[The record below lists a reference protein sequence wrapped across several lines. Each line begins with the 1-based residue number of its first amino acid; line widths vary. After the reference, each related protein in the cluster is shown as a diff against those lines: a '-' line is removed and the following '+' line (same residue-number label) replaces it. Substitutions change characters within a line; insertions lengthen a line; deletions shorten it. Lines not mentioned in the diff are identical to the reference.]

1 MRPDFEK
8 LALTGWYPG
17 HMLKAGREMRDRLAL
32 IDLVVELLD
41 ARLPLRSRNPAFEA
55 AFGDKPRL
63 LVFNKADLADP
74 AASRRWEEKLRA
86 AGERPLFLDA
96 RTGAGVGR
104 LLPLARATWDEVRR
118 QRGATR
124 PMLRPLRLL
133 IAGIPNVGKSTLVNR
148 LAQRHKAAVG
158 PKPGVTRQVQ
168 WISLQQDVDLLD
180 SPGVI
185 WPRIGDKES
194 ELCLGLIGSIQDA
207 VLGEELLAECLWWRL
222 RQEPAVNWPL
232 YGLAAC
238 PAGAAAL
245 LEAVAV
251 RRGHRQPGGGVNRRQ
266 AAVDLIQ
273 DYREGRL
280 GRFTFDAP
288 DAAPDHS

>member
-17 HMLKAGREMRDRLAL
+17 HMLKAGRQMQAKLAL
-32 IDLVVELLD
+32 IDLVVQLLD

-63 LVFNKADLADP
+63 VVFNKADLADP
-74 AASRRWEEKLRA
+74 AANRRWEEKLRA
-86 AGERPLFLDA
+86 AGERPVFLDA
-96 RTGAGVGR
+96 HTGVGVGR
-104 LLPLARATWDEVRR
+104 LLPLVRDTWENVRR
-118 QRGATR
+118 QRGTTR

-168 WISLQQDVDLLD
+168 WIPLQDGVELLD

-185 WPRIGDKES
+185 WPRIADKET

-207 VLGEELLAECLWWRL
+207 VLGEELLSECLWWRL
-222 RQEPAVNWPL
+222 RREPAVNWPL
-232 YGLAAC
+232 YALTAC
-238 PAGAAAL
+238 PENVDGL
-245 LEAVAV
+245 LNAVAV
-251 RRGHRQPGGGVNRRQ
+251 RRGHLLPGGGIHRRQ

-273 DYREGRL
+273 DYRAGRL
-280 GRFTFDAP
+280 GRFTLDAP
-288 DAAPDHS
+288 DAA